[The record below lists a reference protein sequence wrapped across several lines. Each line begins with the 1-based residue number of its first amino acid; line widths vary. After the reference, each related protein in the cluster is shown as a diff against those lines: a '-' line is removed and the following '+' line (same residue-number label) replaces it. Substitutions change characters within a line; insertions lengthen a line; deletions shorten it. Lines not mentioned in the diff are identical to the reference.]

1 MQWNISISDVSL
13 FRNDFC
19 LSVKFPS
26 QFKALDFLTS
36 FHAMT
41 VVPGIR
47 FPLGG
52 KPHPPCNLVTVRSNK
67 HLT

>member
-1 MQWNISISDVSL
+1 M
-13 FRNDFC
+13 
-19 LSVKFPS
+19 SVKFPS
-26 QFKALDFLTS
+26 QFKALDFATS

-52 KPHPPCNLVTVRSNK
+52 RPHPPCNLVTVRSNK